1 MNVGT
6 HESRGQVTS
15 LGLDM
20 IWSCWARRMR
30 LLHPQRNPRT
40 SCTDE
45 QRTACFWLHGDS
57 GPLIICMFL
66 YFVHVST
73 TIMLCCMKMWFM
85 WFLWHGD
92 VRPGPVWFIFMKWHR
107 CWYAGCW
114 LGGVRGG
121 WDGRDGLLGTMRR
134 KAFNKID
141 LERDKEQSSS
151 GYSSFCMKIC
161 CYVFALHL
169 YLSTH
174 LLLWQ
179 KLLRYLR
186 ICHFFCYSTII
197 LWSMS
202 SSTIDNNKKKQ
213 QQQQP
218 QQQQQH

>member
-1 MNVGT
+1 MHQLQSGCLTWRCGSGGSCDREMFDQVLYDSSSWSDIGVDTLGVG
-6 HESRGQVTS
+6 
-15 LGLDM
+15 
-20 IWSCWARRMR
+20 W
-30 LLHPQRNPRT
+30 
-40 SCTDE
+40 
-45 QRTACFWLHGDS
+45 
-57 GPLIICMFL
+57 
-66 YFVHVST
+66 
-73 TIMLCCMKMWFM
+73 
-85 WFLWHGD
+85 
-92 VRPGPVWFIFMKWHR
+92 
-107 CWYAGCW
+107 
-114 LGGVRGG
+114 GGVRGG

-161 CYVFALHL
+161 CYVSALHL
-169 YLSTH
+169 YLSWV

-213 QQQQP
+213 QQPQPQP
-218 QQQQQH
+218 QQQQH